1 MRFNKFLN
9 TYDNYA
15 FVQKEVAQKLIAFL
29 EKDEEFETILEIG
42 CGTGIYSKKLV
53 SHIKY
58 QNIILNDLCDSK
70 NYVSQIEKS
79 KFIIED
85 MDTFEYKKYSLITS
99 SSVFQWSKNLDQ
111 LLDKISIAGDRLLFS
126 IYVDGNLLEIEN
138 FFGVGLK
145 YSNHQDILKKLKKNF
160 KFVKYKVENIVLE
173 FTTPLEALKHLKYT
187 GVTGIRKNI
196 EITKIRN
203 FKETKLTYKV
213 AYYNCWN

>member
-1 MRFNKFLN
+1 MRFDKFLN

-15 FVQKEVAQKLIAFL
+15 FVQKKVAQKLIRFL
-29 EKDEEFETILEIG
+29 QKDEEFKTILEIG

-58 QNIILNDLCDSK
+58 QNIILNDLCDSE
-70 NYVSQIEKS
+70 NYVSHIEKS

-111 LLDKISIAGDRLLFS
+111 LLDKISIATDRLLFS
-126 IYVDGNLLEIEN
+126 IYVDGNLPEIKN
-138 FFGVGLK
+138 DFGVSLEYVK
-145 YSNHQDILKKLKKNF
+145 HEDILLKLKRKF
-160 KFVKYKVENIVLE
+160 KFVDYKIENIILK
-173 FTTPLEALKHLKYT
+173 FSTPLEALKHLKYT

-196 EITKIRN
+196 EIAKIRN

-213 AYYNCWN
+213 VYYNCWN

>member
-1 MRFNKFLN
+1 MRFDKFLN

-15 FVQKEVAQKLIAFL
+15 FVQKKVAQKLIRFL
-29 EKDEEFETILEIG
+29 QKDEEFKTILEIG

>member
-15 FVQKEVAQKLIAFL
+15 FVQKKVAQKLIRFL
-29 EKDEEFETILEIG
+29 EKDEEFKTILEIG

>member
-15 FVQKEVAQKLIAFL
+15 FVQKEVAQKLIGFL

>member
-196 EITKIRN
+196 EIAKIRN

>member
-15 FVQKEVAQKLIAFL
+15 FVQKEVAQKLIGFL

-203 FKETKLTYKV
+203 FKEIKLTYKV